1 MSNKSILTIDNVSF
15 SYGTTPILRNFH
27 LDVKERDIISL
38 IGPSGFGKTTLLQ
51 LIAGDLKPQSGT
63 IFKSGLWRRVFQKSS
78 LFPWL
83 TVEENIK
90 LGLRGVESTKTLS
103 FETIIEILDLGRV
116 LKNYPR
122 QLSGGQGQ
130 RAEIARALIG
140 RPDGLLLDEPFSSL
154 DYLIRHQTRNYLT
167 EILKEFPMTMVL
179 VTHDIPEAVAF
190 TQKTYV
196 MQGQPACRLKEFINI
211 GDQKELTEKIWN
223 ELEMKDET
231 N

>member
-1 MSNKSILTIDNVSF
+1 MSNKSILTIQNVSF
-15 SYGTTPILRNFH
+15 SYGSTPVLKNFS

-51 LIAGDLKPQSGT
+51 LIAGDLKPETGT
-63 IFKSGLWRRVFQKSS
+63 ITKIGLWRRVFQKSS

-90 LGLRGVESTKTLS
+90 LGLRGVDSTNTLN
-103 FETIIEILDLGRV
+103 FDTIISILDLGRV

-122 QLSGGQGQ
+122 ELSGGQGQ
-130 RAEIARALIG
+130 RTEIARALIG
-140 RPDGLLLDEPFSSL
+140 KPDGLLMDEPFSSL

-167 EILKEFPMTMVL
+167 EILKEYPMTMLL

-190 TQKTYV
+190 THKTYL
-196 MQGQPACRLKEFINI
+196 MQGQPASRLKEYFND
-211 GDQKELTEKIWN
+211 GDPKELTEKIWN
-223 ELEMKDET
+223 DLEIRNE
-231 N
+231 